1 MKKINIDANTYVY
14 PNPVTLVGVEVEGK
28 ANFMALGWISRVN
41 SKPPLL
47 GIGVNRAHYTAKG
60 IQETKTFSINYLNAE
75 MVEVADYCGIVS
87 GKKVDKASLFEIF
100 YGFLKTA
107 PMISESTLC
116 MECKLIET
124 VELPTNYFFIGEIIA
139 SYTEEKYLTDGK
151 PDIKK
156 MNPLLL
162 TMPDNSYWTVGEH
175 VGKAWSIGKKRKG
188 KND

>member
-1 MKKINIDANTYVY
+1 MKKVTIDPNTYVY
-14 PNPVTLVGVEVEGK
+14 PNPVTLVGTEIEGK

-41 SKPPLL
+41 SKPPLI
-47 GIGVNRAHYTAKG
+47 GIGVNKVHYTAKG
-60 IQETKTFSINYLNAE
+60 IQETKTFSINYPNAE

-87 GKKVDKASLFEIF
+87 GKKVDKSKPFGIF
-100 YGFLKTA
+100 FGHLKTA
-107 PMISESTLC
+107 PMITECTLC

-139 SYTEEKYLTDGK
+139 SYTEKKYLTDGK

-162 TMPDNSYWTVGEH
+162 TMPDNNYWAVGEN
-175 VGKAWSIGKKRKG
+175 VGKAWSIGKKFKG
-188 KND
+188 DDS

>member
-14 PNPVTLVGVEVEGK
+14 PNPVTLVGVEVDENP
-28 ANFMALGWISRVN
+28 NFMALGWISRVN
-41 SKPPLL
+41 AKPPLI
-47 GIGVNRAHYTAKG
+47 GIGVNRTHYTAKG
-60 IQETKTFSINYLNAE
+60 IQETKTFSVNYPNAE

-124 VELPTNYFFIGEIIA
+124 VELPTNYFFIGEIVA
-139 SYTEEKYLTDGK
+139 SYSEEKYLTDGK
-151 PDIKK
+151 LDIKK

-162 TMPDNSYWTVGEH
+162 TMPDNNYWTVGEH
-175 VGKAWSIGKKRKG
+175 AGKAWSIGKNLKR
-188 KND
+188 NDS